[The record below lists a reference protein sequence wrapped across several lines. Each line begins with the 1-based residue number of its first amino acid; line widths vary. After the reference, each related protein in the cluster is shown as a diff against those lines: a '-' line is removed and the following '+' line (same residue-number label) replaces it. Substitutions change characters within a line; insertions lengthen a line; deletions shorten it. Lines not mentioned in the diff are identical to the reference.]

1 MDIHDRVA
9 KLPKD
14 HFLSLDSVKAWIKH
28 NEELVKEHRK
38 DVRNK
43 VAGAISKQASCEGY
57 IKQMRHYLRHGD
69 WCSDFYGKDEE
80 YKITWITIAGGST
93 NEN

>member
-1 MDIHDRVA
+1 MDINDRVA

-43 VAGAISKQASCEGY
+43 IAGAISKQASCEGY

-80 YKITWITIAGGST
+80 YKITWVST
-93 NEN
+93 TKGV